1 MIFLN
6 TMKKDIYKFNSEE
19 HAHTLNGVALTGTS
33 SIGNVLAKGGLT
45 WWASGKA
52 CEVMGWSNPKK
63 FTEEER
69 LKTVYTVFNEVREL
83 PTIDYLAL
91 LDTAYK
97 AHATQLKESA
107 KSGTDLHEVLERFVK
122 MEMGR
127 EVEPLTIEEIE
138 LIQPFI
144 DWSKENVKK
153 FIASEA
159 HCYSKELWVGGI
171 VDAVAELNDGTLAVI
186 DFKSAKAVYI
196 THYIQTSGYAIEI
209 DENGLFSSDGE
220 HQMKLDKKI
229 GALIVVPFGAEV
241 IKPEI
246 RKQISQYEA
255 GFKSAVELYRLLDLD
270 KLIAGQ
276 K

>member
-1 MIFLN
+1 MS
-6 TMKKDIYKFNSEE
+6 KDIYLFNKEE

-33 SIGNVLAKGGLT
+33 SIGNVLAKNLT
-45 WWASGKA
+45 WWSAELSAVECLESGEKIETIRQEYEEAVNSGNKKEAIDALQRKYPIFKKA
-52 CEVMGWSNPKK
+52 R
-63 FTEEER
+63 FAH
-69 LKTVYTVFNEVREL
+69 FNSRN
-83 PTIDYLAL
+83 
-91 LDTAYK
+91 K
-97 AHATQLKESA
+97 SA
-107 KSGTDLHEVLERFVK
+107 KSGTDLHEVLERYVK
-122 MEMGR
+122 LKMGR
-127 EVEPLTIEEIE
+127 AKTKCPTKKELK

-144 DWSKENVKK
+144 YWSEENVKQ
-153 FIASEA
+153 FLASEA

-171 VDAVAELNDGTLAVI
+171 VDAVAELRDGTLAVI

-255 GFKSAVELYRLLDLD
+255 GFKSAVELYRLMDLD
-270 KLIAGQ
+270 NLIEN
-276 K
+276 KK